1 MLSGIQARASLN
13 SCRAR
18 TSTPRNPRSSTE
30 RAAPEHEQDCSRCCT
45 SRTATFMSS
54 RPRARSASTMGC
66 AVAANFQYLPPPLL
80 PVPPPSRLLLLVPP
94 PSTPLQLTSGTGT
107 PATHALQLNV
117 LRLNTNSAT
126 TGNAQVHE
134 TREHRLVRSRA
145 RAVVLLTRW
154 GWFAQGTRAWV
165 GVALH
170 QALSTSSLIFT
181 VMRTRI
187 LDKCATALL

>member
-1 MLSGIQARASLN
+1 MHFAYRYFYVFPTTGALGFN
-13 SCRAR
+13 DGVCRCR
-18 TSTPRNPRSSTE
+18 K
-30 RAAPEHEQDCSRCCT
+30 
-45 SRTATFMSS
+45 
-54 RPRARSASTMGC
+54 
-66 AVAANFQYLPPPLL
+66 L
-80 PVPPPSRLLLLVPP
+80 PVPTPSLAASTPPSRLLLLVPP